1 MKLITG
7 LIVLMGLIPAVQA
20 ADSPYAAGSGL
31 RIAHQ
36 YKEQNGDLPNFH
48 EVHPY
53 LFRGG
58 QPSIEGLSKL
68 KDKGI
73 ATIIDLRGNPAET
86 KPEGKLAES
95 LGMKYINLPMSSKA
109 PSQHQVKTFLQTV
122 KKAADG
128 QSGPVFVHCAHGSDR
143 TGCLVGV
150 WRVTQDG
157 FSYDQAY
164 KEMRKYYFSP
174 KFIQLSG
181 TVKKY
186 EQWQSGSSGNNSL

>member
-1 MKLITG
+1 
-7 LIVLMGLIPAVQA
+7 MGSASA
-20 ADSPYAAGSGL
+20 ADNSL
-31 RIAHQ
+31 IAHK
-36 YKEQNGDLPNFH
+36 YKEQSGDLPNFH

-58 QPSIEGLSKL
+58 QPTIEGMNKL

-73 ATIIDLRGNPAET
+73 ATVIDLRGNPAET
-86 KPEGKLAES
+86 IPEGKLAES

-109 PSQHQVKTFLQTV
+109 PTSKQVNTFLQSV

-157 FSYDQAY
+157 FNYEQAY
-164 KEMRKYYFSP
+164 DEMRKYYFSP
-174 KFIQLSG
+174 KFTQLSG

-186 EQWQSGSSGNNSL
+186 EQSAHSQAAVGVQPHSP